1 MTKRPIVFDLD
12 GTLFQAHLMA
22 VPACIDTFT
31 RLNEAGVIQIMP
43 TEEQFKSLFG
53 LTEREIWE
61 LLLPRASPEV
71 RQLTSQW
78 MGEEEH
84 KYMKQGLGELFP
96 GALETLEQLS
106 RLGHDLFIASNG
118 TEGYVKSVCKT
129 FGLSPF
135 LTGIY
140 SAGQYR
146 TETKVQLLA
155 HAIREHNLGP
165 GMMVGDRSSDVD
177 AGRGNGF
184 VAVGCTYGYGKGEEL
199 THAHHLIDDIRQ
211 VLDLTAKE

>member
-1 MTKRPIVFDLD
+1 MIKRPIVFDLD
-12 GTLFQAHLMA
+12 GTLFQAHLLA
-22 VPACIDTFT
+22 VPAYIDTFT

-61 LLLPRASPEV
+61 LLLPGASPEV
-71 RQLTSQW
+71 RQLTSDW

-84 KYMKQGLGELFP
+84 KYMEQGLGELYP
-96 GALETLEQLS
+96 GALETLEQLH
-106 RLGHDLFIASNG
+106 REGHPLFIASNG

-129 FGLSPF
+129 FGLAPF

-140 SAGQYR
+140 SAGEYR

-155 HAIREHNLGP
+155 HAVREHDLGP
-165 GMMVGDRSSDVD
+165 GMMVGDRNSDVD
-177 AGRGNGF
+177 AGRGNDF
-184 VAVGCTYGYGKGEEL
+184 VTVGCTYGYGKRQEL
-199 THAHHLIDDIRQ
+199 DHAHYIVDEIRQ
-211 VLDLTAKE
+211 ILDLAGKE